1 VKERVSV
8 RGDGGES
15 EFLSLFCNVLIPSL
29 NAQQLISPV
38 ALYSKKDYLYQQP
51 RKTMIEQK
59 FSLEKPQIEFLNRY
73 QKYGFKDANE
83 IVRVALGRF
92 QLELEAQ
99 DLQESANLYAAIYQQ
114 DEELQQLTESALV
127 GWTA

>member
-1 VKERVSV
+1 
-8 RGDGGES
+8 
-15 EFLSLFCNVLIPSL
+15 
-29 NAQQLISPV
+29 
-38 ALYSKKDYLYQQP
+38 
-51 RKTMIEQK
+51 M
-59 FSLEKPQIEFLNRY
+59 LNRY

-83 IVRVALGRF
+83 IVRVALERF

>member
-1 VKERVSV
+1 
-8 RGDGGES
+8 
-15 EFLSLFCNVLIPSL
+15 
-29 NAQQLISPV
+29 
-38 ALYSKKDYLYQQP
+38 
-51 RKTMIEQK
+51 MIEQK

>member
-1 VKERVSV
+1 
-8 RGDGGES
+8 
-15 EFLSLFCNVLIPSL
+15 
-29 NAQQLISPV
+29 
-38 ALYSKKDYLYQQP
+38 
-51 RKTMIEQK
+51 MIEQK

-83 IVRVALGRF
+83 IVRVALERF
-92 QLELEAQ
+92 QLELKAQ

-114 DEELQQLTESALV
+114 TESALV

>member
-1 VKERVSV
+1 
-8 RGDGGES
+8 
-15 EFLSLFCNVLIPSL
+15 
-29 NAQQLISPV
+29 
-38 ALYSKKDYLYQQP
+38 
-51 RKTMIEQK
+51 
-59 FSLEKPQIEFLNRY
+59 PQIEFLNRY

-83 IVRVALGRF
+83 IVKVALERF

-99 DLQESANLYAAIYQQ
+99 DLQESANLYAAIYEQ

>member
-1 VKERVSV
+1 
-8 RGDGGES
+8 
-15 EFLSLFCNVLIPSL
+15 
-29 NAQQLISPV
+29 
-38 ALYSKKDYLYQQP
+38 
-51 RKTMIEQK
+51 
-59 FSLEKPQIEFLNRY
+59 
-73 QKYGFKDANE
+73 
-83 IVRVALGRF
+83 VALGRF

>member
-1 VKERVSV
+1 
-8 RGDGGES
+8 
-15 EFLSLFCNVLIPSL
+15 L
-29 NAQQLISPV
+29 
-38 ALYSKKDYLYQQP
+38 
-51 RKTMIEQK
+51 
-59 FSLEKPQIEFLNRY
+59 LNRY

-83 IVRVALGRF
+83 IVRVALERF

>member
-1 VKERVSV
+1 
-8 RGDGGES
+8 
-15 EFLSLFCNVLIPSL
+15 
-29 NAQQLISPV
+29 
-38 ALYSKKDYLYQQP
+38 
-51 RKTMIEQK
+51 MIEQK

-83 IVRVALGRF
+83 IVRVALERF